1 MKIISAKWRNSSGD
15 SKLTRSIHLSLS
27 IQHCYVQ
34 LIEWRI
40 EFQSRKIYS
49 AVFHLQKFLAL
60 NQSQSS
66 NLCHGSRQL
75 KINILSTWFGR
86 SKLFFLSY
94 KKSFL
99 WHRVFFRRRWI
110 FLLRHWISFMRHK
123 IFVKQSSNLWHGFH
137 QLRLGGF
144 SKQKS
149 NQASNISQT
158 FKHISYHAPARVFQ
172 TLHKTIWLWISIHLK
187 NI

>member
-40 EFQSRKIYS
+40 EFQSRKINS

-86 SKLFFLSY
+86 NKLFFLKY
-94 KKSFL
+94 TISFL
-99 WHRVFFRRRWI
+99 MCSFKGAEYSCWDTEYHLWDTKYLSNNFKPVTWLSPVEVGWFF
-110 FLLRHWISFMRHK
+110 K
-123 IFVKQSSNLWHGFH
+123 TEEQP
-137 QLRLGGF
+137 
-144 SKQKS
+144 SKQYLP
-149 NQASNISQT
+149 N
-158 FKHISYHAPARVFQ
+158 V
-172 TLHKTIWLWISIHLK
+172 
-187 NI
+187 